1 VSDWGVEDMA
11 LVIEGRLRARARR
24 SAAAGSLLAMEVAQ
38 AGLLIATTLADAGIV
53 LTAGNGGSATQCEHL
68 VSEVVGRF
76 RSDRPGMRAIALTA
90 GSATTTAIGNDYGF
104 DQVFSHQVR
113 ALGRPGDLVV
123 LFTTSGNS
131 VNLLEAAHAA
141 RSVEMNILGIVAGD
155 GGRLGQECDNLI
167 RVGAGSTAAIQEDHL
182 TVLHLLCEV
191 VESELLGIALGPI
204 EVDGVVTIDEAIDCR
219 RGWAAQ
225 GVQVAWTNGCFDL
238 LHQGHLA
245 TLKYARG
252 SADALIVG
260 LNTDSS
266 VRRLKGDGRP
276 IVPEAERAEL
286 LASLSSVDL
295 VVMLDDDEPSSV
307 LGRLRPD
314 VCVKGADYMDRVVEM
329 PETGMVER
337 HGGRM
342 VFAPLVEG
350 VSTSERIGST
360 RTKG

>member
-1 VSDWGVEDMA
+1 VPGGGVEELA

-24 SAAAGSLLAMEVAQ
+24 SATAGYLLAAEVAQ
-38 AGLLIATTLADAGIV
+38 AGRLFAATLAGGGTV
-53 LTAGNGGSATQCEHL
+53 LAAGNGGSATQCEHL
-68 VSEVVGRF
+68 VSELVGRF
-76 RSDRPGMRAIALTA
+76 RSDRPGMNAVSLTA

-104 DQVFSHQVR
+104 DQIFSRQVA
-113 ALGRPGDLVV
+113 ALGRPGDLLV

-131 VNLLEAAHAA
+131 VNLLEAANAA
-141 RSVEMNILGIVAGD
+141 RSIGMKILGVVAGVE
-155 GGRLGQECDNLI
+155 GRLSHKCDHLI
-167 RVGAGSTAAIQEDHL
+167 QVRAGSTAAIQEDHL

-191 VESELLGIALGPI
+191 VESELFGVMYGST
-204 EVDGVVTIDEAIDCR
+204 EVDGLVTVDEAIDCR
-219 RGWAAQ
+219 SEWADQ
-225 GVQVAWTNGCFDL
+225 GLQVAWTNGCFDL

-245 TLKYARG
+245 TLTYARG

-286 LASLSSVDL
+286 LASLSAVDL
-295 VVMLDDDEPSSV
+295 VVLMDGDEPSS
-307 LGRLRPD
+307 LLDSIRPD
-314 VCVKGADYMDRVVEM
+314 VCVKGADYVDRVIEM
-329 PETGMVER
+329 PETSVVER

-350 VSTSERIGST
+350 VSTSDRIAST
-360 RTKG
+360 RTSG